1 MQEEEEQEDH
11 QQVLEQEQE
20 QLEDNILGT
29 PTAGKNC
36 GGAASFPLPHLW
48 LIILRISLPHYFTLY
63 ETRKKWFIGGLH
75 LVEG

>member
-48 LIILRISLPHYFTLY
+48 LIISCTYISTPLLY
-63 ETRKKWFIGGLH
+63 I
-75 LVEG
+75 V